1 MEKENL
7 RKETENN
14 ITEET
19 LKERLN
25 VVNKYQLKYLYQ
37 LRVEKEGIL
46 KYTIIVRNKVG
57 DIVAI
62 KSFYDKIETL
72 AFIRGMEEIIKY
84 L

>member
-1 MEKENL
+1 MERENL
-7 RKETENN
+7 RKETEKN

>member
-1 MEKENL
+1 MERENL
-7 RKETENN
+7 RKETEKN
-14 ITEET
+14 ITEEL

-37 LRVEKEGIL
+37 LRVEKEGLL

>member
-1 MEKENL
+1 MERENL
-7 RKETENN
+7 RKETEKN
-14 ITEET
+14 ITEEL

>member
-14 ITEET
+14 ITEEL

-62 KSFYDKIETL
+62 KSFYDKTETL

>member
-1 MEKENL
+1 MERENL
-7 RKETENN
+7 RKETEKN
-14 ITEET
+14 ITEEL
-19 LKERLN
+19 LKERLK